1 MSDALSITADLGF
14 SVAPPPSQQRKP
26 QPQRRTIKPRTFTF
40 NLMFS
45 CVLSSLLC
53 RIQQLKISKQHVLML
68 VIEFIFA
75 TDTKKISVVSIF
87 FETMPYRL
95 DETTGYID
103 YDQMEKSAV
112 LFRPK
117 LIVAGSS
124 AYARVY
130 DYARM
135 RKMFVVLA

>member
-75 TDTKKISVVSIF
+75 VS
-87 FETMPYRL
+87 L
-95 DETTGYID
+95 DLDLTI
-103 YDQMEKSAV
+103 
-112 LFRPK
+112 
-117 LIVAGSS
+117 
-124 AYARVY
+124 
-130 DYARM
+130 
-135 RKMFVVLA
+135 